1 MIGRLHNGAAAGN
14 AVAVR
19 GPRVLRGG
27 ARLGPR
33 AAARR
38 TPVLREAP
46 PRKRP
51 NPARLYSIPSRIS
64 MWGGIA
70 IGVVFFG
77 LFGVVPVAANVLVSF
92 TNYSGLAGSPT
103 SLVGLSNYR
112 QLLTTQRPGFISSL
126 SATAIFVLGVT
137 VVQNVLGLAIAHRL
151 QREGRINTLL
161 RMLAFTPVVL
171 GVTIVGLT
179 WLLLFSPSDSPAAY
193 VFGAFGIHSAFFG
206 SNTAAMPLLILV
218 LVWEALGFTMI
229 VFIGGLRTI
238 PRDLYEAAEVDGVT
252 SWRRFTA
259 ITWPLLAPTVTVNV
273 LFRGNWHADD
283 VQHYLRIDRWTV
295 RD

>member
-1 MIGRLHNGAAAGN
+1 
-14 AVAVR
+14 
-19 GPRVLRGG
+19 
-27 ARLGPR
+27 
-33 AAARR
+33 
-38 TPVLREAP
+38 
-46 PRKRP
+46 
-51 NPARLYSIPSRIS
+51 

-273 LFRGNWHADD
+273 LFAVIGTLTTYNIIYVLTDGQFGTNTLGMLAFNSAFGASADLGFGSA
-283 VQHYLRIDRWTV
+283 VTTVLLVVTVVVALPLAAFLRYRA
-295 RD
+295 RRLLQ